1 MTHVKA
7 LAERWLG
14 EANDWELEA
23 IGEEGNERMAL
34 DYKLRANQLR
44 MRAAELEVA
53 ILEDEI
59 DAGAFNPV
67 AAQTPSRS

>member
-1 MTHVKA
+1 MTHIKA

-23 IGEEGNERMAL
+23 IEADDNERLAL
-34 DYKLRANQLR
+34 DYKLRANHLR

-59 DAGAFNPV
+59 DANPV
-67 AAQTPSRS
+67 IVQTPSRS